1 MTKRITRRKGFSL
14 VEMLVVV
21 SVMAI
26 IFSGATVLISKKVDR
41 DLTFNKEL
49 NETALR
55 ISSSIYREI
64 YNREPESIHDLVQ
77 KGLLLSVD

>member
-1 MTKRITRRKGFSL
+1 
-14 VEMLVVV
+14 
-21 SVMAI
+21 MAI

-41 DLTFNKEL
+41 DLTFNNEL

-55 ISSSIYREI
+55 ISSSIYREV

-77 KGLLLSVD
+77 SGLLLTTK